1 MKYLM
6 LTHERKVL
14 LERRAVRSLSDPQIK
29 FHLIDPQN
37 SAIALLCA
45 GIICNVVQTSRE
57 HDGRKRRAGIW
68 TPGQPVFCEVH
79 VQIRNL

>member
-6 LTHERKVL
+6 LAHKRKLL
-14 LERRAVRSLSDPQIK
+14 LERRAVRSLADPQIK

-45 GIICNVVQTSRE
+45 GIICNVVQASWE
-57 HDGRKRRAGIW
+57 YGGRKRRAGIW
-68 TPGQPVFCEVH
+68 TLLRSPCPDKKFVTGF
-79 VQIRNL
+79 